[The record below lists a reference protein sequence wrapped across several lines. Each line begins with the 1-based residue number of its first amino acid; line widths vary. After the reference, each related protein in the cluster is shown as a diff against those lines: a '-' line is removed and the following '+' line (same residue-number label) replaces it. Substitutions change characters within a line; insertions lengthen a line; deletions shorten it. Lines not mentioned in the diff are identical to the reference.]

1 MSKRIYI
8 SGPISGMTD
17 ENRPAFARAEAAIIA
32 SGHMAVNPHHLPHN
46 HDLKWSSYMREA
58 IVALM
63 ACDEV
68 HALPGCGMSQGAN
81 IELLIASAIGM
92 PIRYAGSVCD
102 AAPSAGYP
110 GDEKWKDQ
118 GQ

>member
-8 SGPISGMTD
+8 SGPISGMPD
-17 ENRPAFARAEAAIIA
+17 ENWPAFAKAEAAIIA
-32 SGHMAVNPHHLPHN
+32 AGNMAVNPHSLPHD
-46 HDLKWSSYMREA
+46 HDLTWPSYMREA

-63 ACDEV
+63 SCDEV
-68 HALPGCGMSQGAN
+68 YALPGCGLSQGAN
-81 IELLIASAIGM
+81 IELLIASALGM

-110 GDEKWKDQ
+110 GDETWKENDQ
-118 GQ
+118 